1 MSVTLILV
9 AIGAAML
16 VACASGGREA
26 SGLGTEPIATKTST
40 RSVTK
45 TAPVATAESGDKFGA
60 AKSLF
65 KSKGC
70 VGCHMAPGIPEA
82 TGRIGPS
89 LDGLAS
95 RAKLAAGLSVNAENL
110 KKWIQ
115 DPASVKPDT
124 VMPNLGLNDS
134 EIDILV
140 AWLLALR

>member
-1 MSVTLILV
+1 MNMTLTLV

-16 VACASGGREA
+16 MACASGGREA
-26 SGLGTEPIATKTST
+26 SGPGTEPIVTKTST

-45 TAPVATAESGDKFGA
+45 TTPVATAESGDKFRA

-70 VGCHMAPGIPEA
+70 TGCHMAPEIPEA
-82 TGRIGPS
+82 TGTIGPS

-95 RAKLAAGLSVNAENL
+95 RSELAAGLSVNAENL
-110 KKWIQ
+110 RRWIQ

-124 VMPNLGLNDS
+124 VMPNLGLNGG

-140 AWLLALR
+140 AWLLTLR